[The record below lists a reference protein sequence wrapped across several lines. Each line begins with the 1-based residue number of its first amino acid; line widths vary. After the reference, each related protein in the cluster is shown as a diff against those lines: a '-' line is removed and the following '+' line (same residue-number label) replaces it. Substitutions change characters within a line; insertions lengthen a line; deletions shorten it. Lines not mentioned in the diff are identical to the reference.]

1 MLFART
7 DRPTPHPALVA
18 ALLFAAVL
26 LGLGTSTAQD
36 AAGDPAPAAIVPA
49 SDGRPVLHLRLD
61 SIIHPLAADF
71 LMESL
76 EEAEAMDAEVVIVEL
91 STPGGLLTSTR
102 SMFSAMLAT
111 PVPVVV
117 WVAPS
122 GSQAASA
129 GFFLLMAADVAA
141 MAPGTNTGA
150 AHPVAG
156 QGQEIEG
163 PMGEKVEQDAAATIR
178 SLASRA
184 GRNVELAESA
194 VLESRSFSAEEALEA
209 GLVDLIAADLPD
221 LLKSLD
227 GLSVERDGKPVRR
240 LATAGAPVRA
250 LEMNLLERILA
261 VLADPNIAYILLT
274 LGGLGLYFEFANPG
288 AILPGV
294 VGAICLVLA
303 FFALSV
309 LPVNYAGVALLI
321 LAAFF
326 FLAEI
331 KITSYGILS
340 LAGVVSLV
348 LGSLMLFKG
357 ADMDPAIR
365 VSLEVILSITVTV
378 VLVVGFLTWMV
389 VRAHRRQVTTGAEGL
404 VHEVGVARTELAPA
418 GRVFVHG
425 EIWRALSEAPV
436 SPGAE
441 VEVVAVEGLRL
452 RVRPRGGV
460 AVEPEEVS

>member
-1 MLFART
+1 MLSSPSART
-7 DRPTPHPALVA
+7 RL
-18 ALLFAAVL
+18 LLFLAVVL
-26 LGLGTSTAQD
+26 FVGGLPGLGSLLAQEPMPETPVPAEP
-36 AAGDPAPAAIVPA
+36 AAG
-49 SDGRPVLHLRLD
+49 RTVLHLRLD

-71 LMESL
+71 LVESL
-76 EEAEAMDAEVVIVEL
+76 EEAEATGAEAVILEL
-91 STPGGLLTSTR
+91 NTPGGLLTSTR
-102 SMFSAMLAT
+102 KMFSAMLACD
-111 PVPVVV
+111 VPVVV

-141 MAPGTNTGA
+141 MAPGSNAGA

-156 QGQEIEG
+156 QGQDIEG
-163 PMGEKVEQDAAATIR
+163 TLGEKVEQDAAATIR
-178 SLASRA
+178 SLAARA
-184 GRNVELAESA
+184 GRNVELAEAA
-194 VLESRSFSAEEALEA
+194 VIESRSFSAEEALAA
-209 GLVDLIAADLPD
+209 GLVDLLASDMPELLAA
-221 LLKSLD
+221 LD
-227 GLSVERDGKPVRR
+227 GRVVEREGKPART
-240 LATAGAPVRA
+240 LATSASAVRTIEMSA
-250 LEMNLLERILA
+250 LERFLSII
-261 VLADPNIAYILLT
+261 ADPNIAYILLT

-294 VGAICLVLA
+294 IGAICLVLA

-309 LPVNYAGVALLI
+309 LPINYAGVALLV

-365 VSLEVILSITVTV
+365 VGLDVILSSTAVIV
-378 VLVVGFLTWMV
+378 VVVGFLTFMV
-389 VRAHRRQVTTGAEGL
+389 VRAHGRQVRTGAEGL
-404 VHEVGVARTELAPA
+404 VREVGVARTDLAPV

-425 EIWRALSEAPV
+425 ELWRAESETPV
-436 SPGAE
+436 ARGAE

-452 RVRPRGGV
+452 RVRPHAGRRHG
-460 AVEPEEVS
+460 AEEV